1 MEKRI
6 ELENNDKI
14 IITETPGYCTE
25 MISIMKG
32 YFSNGEL
39 VKTIRLSMW
48 DDFGFEAWMDCDYDE
63 IEKISFDFDLNDPLY
78 PYFDNLLGEENKL
91 IIDDDNTYEEYK
103 KVMIISKEDQGIVIT
118 FENKL
123 DKNKILEKFNVFIKN
138 IMNDI
143 RSKIDCRGEDTKI
156 RLIKFFNEVRSSLLI
171 KSDEQVRKITKKS

>member
-6 ELENNDKI
+6 ELENKDKI
-14 IITETPGYCTE
+14 IITETPGYCTD

-48 DDFGFEAWMDCDYDE
+48 DDFSFEAWMDCDYDE
-63 IEKISFDFDLNDPLY
+63 VKKISFDFELNDPLY
-78 PYFDNLLGEENKL
+78 PYLDNLLKGLEKL
-91 IIDDDNTYEEYK
+91 IIDDDNTREEYK
-103 KVMIISKEDQGIVIT
+103 KTMIIFKENNKIVIV

-123 DKNKILEKFNVFIKN
+123 EKNKIMEKFNVFIKN
-138 IMNDI
+138 ILNDI

-156 RLIKFFNEVRSSLLI
+156 RLINFFNDVRSELLI
-171 KSDEQVRKITKKS
+171 ESDEHIRCKTKKI